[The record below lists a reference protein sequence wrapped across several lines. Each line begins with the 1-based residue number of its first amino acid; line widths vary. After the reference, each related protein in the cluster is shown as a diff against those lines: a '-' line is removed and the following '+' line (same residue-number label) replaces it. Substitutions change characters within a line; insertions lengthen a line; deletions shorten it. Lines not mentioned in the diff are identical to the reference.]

1 MQKTYYS
8 SGKKGLIFS
17 VFKRFFYGV
26 LSGAIFLIAIIVLF
40 FNLSLRN
47 SLNISKEELFEI
59 KQGQN
64 LNDILNEAEDKN
76 IIKNKLPLLIYA
88 VLSGKDKNIRFG
100 LYKLKLEMNSYDF
113 LLMISGKGNYISKGI
128 KIAILE
134 GYTINDIVN
143 MFQKNGINI
152 NYDIFINIDNN
163 LRKKYSFL
171 QNIPDNVSLEGFLFP
186 DTYYFA
192 QSAKQD
198 ESSYFEQSKKQ
209 DSYFEQSKKQ
219 DSYFEQS
226 KKQEPYFAQSN
237 NTKYNTQIS
246 KEILEKFL
254 DNFESKL
261 TNEIKD
267 GFKKQGL
274 SFYEGVILAS
284 IVEREVWNKND
295 KPIVA
300 GVLLNRLRV
309 KMPLQVDST
318 IIYSLKFNGNN
329 NFLTPK
335 NTLGK
340 EFLNIK
346 SLYNTYKNIGLPPG
360 PISNPGFDSLFAVAN
375 ASDTFF
381 WYYLSRQ
388 DTGETI
394 FSKNLEEHNENRF
407 KYLR

>member
-59 KQGQN
+59 KQGQS

-88 VLSGKDKNIRFG
+88 VLSGKDKNIRYG
-100 LYKLKLEMNSYDF
+100 LYKLRLEINSYDF

-134 GYTINDIVN
+134 GYTINNIVN

-209 DSYFEQSKKQ
+209 DS
-219 DSYFEQS
+219 
-226 KKQEPYFAQSN
+226 YFAQSN

-309 KMPLQVDST
+309 KIPLQVDST

-394 FSKNLEEHNENRF
+394 FSKNLEEHNENIF
-407 KYLR
+407 KYIR

>member
-209 DSYFEQSKKQ
+209 
-219 DSYFEQS
+219 
-226 KKQEPYFAQSN
+226 EPYFAQSN

>member
-47 SLNISKEELFEI
+47 SLNIAKEELFEI
-59 KQGQN
+59 KQGQS

-88 VLSGKDKNIRFG
+88 VLSGKDKNIKFG

-113 LLMISGKGNYISKGI
+113 LLMISGKGNYISKGV
-128 KIAILE
+128 KITILE

-186 DTYYFA
+186 DTYYIK
-192 QSAKQD
+192 SHKT
-198 ESSYFEQSKKQ
+198 EVKSK
-209 DSYFEQSKKQ
+209 E
-219 DSYFEQS
+219 
-226 KKQEPYFAQSN
+226 
-237 NTKYNTQIS
+237 YNEQIS

-274 SFYEGVILAS
+274 SFYEGLILAS

-394 FSKNLEEHNENRF
+394 FSKNLEEHNENIV
-407 KYLR
+407 KYIR

>member
-59 KQGQN
+59 KQGQS

-198 ESSYFEQSKKQ
+198 ES
-209 DSYFEQSKKQ
+209 
-219 DSYFEQS
+219 SYFEQS

>member
-192 QSAKQD
+192 QSAKQ
-198 ESSYFEQSKKQ
+198 
-209 DSYFEQSKKQ
+209 
-219 DSYFEQS
+219 
-226 KKQEPYFAQSN
+226 EPYFEQSN

>member
-17 VFKRFFYGV
+17 VFKRFFYRV

-59 KQGQN
+59 KQGQS

-192 QSAKQD
+192 QSAKQ
-198 ESSYFEQSKKQ
+198 
-209 DSYFEQSKKQ
+209 
-219 DSYFEQS
+219 
-226 KKQEPYFAQSN
+226 EPYFEQSN

-375 ASDTFF
+375 APDTFF

-394 FSKNLEEHNENRF
+394 FSKNLEEHNENIV
-407 KYLR
+407 KYIR